1 MITQLIEFDVKK
13 NSHVK
18 ITAKE
23 GDINSRNLEFRLL
36 DNSLPFSLVG
46 RTVRCYMVK
55 PDKRIVFSE
64 LQITDAEDGRCVL
77 KLTLQSLIVSGMA
90 KLELII
96 YEAGKKL
103 SIIPIKMDIIKS
115 LNSDKLL
122 ESTNEF
128 GALNNALG
136 KIDTFTAA
144 IDSKASKEDLKK
156 LSSQLDNIDTFKIE
170 VNEQLDTIES
180 FYLKLRNYIRY
191 GEIILPDD
199 FTNNINFKLY
209 RDLDGIIKHTA
220 KLNYFESGINI
231 YVASENGNDKND
243 GLTSSTPLKSL
254 TKAFEICEARSETHF
269 IINLTHDIF
278 WRKYSGAIASSRT
291 LTKNYK
297 LLGLENEGTYLGT
310 FEKDL
315 VFTLENGV
323 YKTARSGVEM
333 VMDKLNKCFDGT
345 PNIYTK
351 METLDECKIKKGSWY
366 TDGSILYVN
375 TIDNRTPD
383 NDLLVT
389 LNIGAFNINLADDTI
404 FYCENINFA
413 GHHQSSPNLQIINA
427 YNKGFV
433 IMNNCK
439 ILGSS
444 YGNGFATSGVKYVW
458 LFNCISKNSF
468 RDGFNYHNYINGKEC
483 FIFEYN
489 CTAYDCGL
497 LSPNGN
503 NNATT
508 CHDGIRILRIGTKG
522 WNTKGPVLA
531 DVNACYSI
539 NYDCTM
545 YDSTLLGGS
554 TASAFFF
561 SNDGEEEKGKFYLY
575 NCEGGGYK
583 TYSVNT
589 YDDAII
595 NVCNFRGYNFPQPN
609 IINFID

>member
-1 MITQLIEFDVKK
+1 MNT
-13 NSHVK
+13 K
-18 ITAKE
+18 IIKF
-23 GDINSRNLEFRLL
+23 DINKNLYDTLLAKQGDTKSRFLLFNLL
-36 DNSLPFSLVG
+36 DGSIPFSLEN
-46 RTVRCYMVK
+46 RSVRVYAIK
-55 PDKRIVFSE
+55 PDKTEVFND
-64 LQITDAEDGRCVL
+64 LIITDAAKGYCVL
-77 KLTLQSLIVSGMA
+77 ELTTQMLAVAGTV
-90 KLELII
+90 KLELMVI
-96 YEAGKKL
+96 EEDKKL
-103 SIIPIKMDIIKS
+103 TSNVFYMDVKESI
-115 LNSDKLL
+115 NSEKAVV
-122 ESTNEF
+122 STNEF
-128 GALNNALG
+128 GALLTALQDVDNWNKEFTEKSG
-136 KIDTFTAA
+136 KLEELYTPRLN
-144 IDSKASKEDLKK
+144 ELG
-156 LSSQLDNIDTFKIE
+156 SQLE
-170 VNEQLDTIES
+170 HIES

-231 YVASENGNDKND
+231 YVASVNGSDNND
-243 GLTSSTPLKSL
+243 GLTSSTPLRSL

-269 IINLTHDIF
+269 IINLTYDIF
-278 WRKYSGAIASSRT
+278 WRNYSGAIASSRT

-383 NDLLVT
+383 SGLLVT
-389 LNIGAFNINLADDTI
+389 LNTGAFNINLSNDTI

-413 GHHQSSPNLQIINA
+413 GHHQGSPNLQIINA

-433 IMNNCK
+433 IMNNCN

-444 YGNGFATSGVKYVW
+444 YGNGFSVSGIKYTW

-483 FIFEYN
+483 FVFEYN

-508 CHDGIRILRIGTKG
+508 CHDGIRILRIGAKG

-583 TYSVNT
+583 TYSINT

-609 IINFID
+609 NNFPQPNIINFID